1 MQENVYFTNPGDCIL
16 NKVEIYDGSTLATD
30 LKVKNCGLGK
40 LMPFESK
47 TNKIFFRVTSIRLS
61 TKPTIDLVLTKFI
74 ASKCNV

>member
-1 MQENVYFTNPGDCIL
+1 M
-16 NKVEIYDGSTLATD
+16 ATD

-47 TNKIFFRVTSIRLS
+47 TKKIFFRVTSIRLS